1 MVYINWHVYIHSQ
14 HRIVQSFENIAIS
27 LAQQEN
33 FTELTVTN
41 ENITVRIENVSNY
54 NLHITVGGKDNEMY
68 CN

>member
-1 MVYINWHVYIHSQ
+1 MHTQ

-33 FTELTVTN
+33 FTEFTVTN

-54 NLHITVGGKDNEMY
+54 NLHITYTQLEEKTMKN
-68 CN
+68 